1 MSTTTDPTADAASTA
16 AAAATDSATGTGTS
30 IGTDIGTDTAAT
42 TAGRLELRDVVK
54 IFANRGK
61 DVVAVDHVAL
71 DIAPGEFITF
81 LGPSGCGKTTT
92 LRMIAGFEDA
102 TSGRVVLDGEDMVVL
117 PPNKRPMSMVFQSY
131 ALFPHL
137 SVRDNVSYGLKLRRL
152 GADEIRDRVDVVLA
166 SMNLTALADRSPNEL
181 SGGQQQRVALARA
194 MVVRPKVLL
203 FDEPLSNLDAKLR
216 VRMRLEIRRLQQRMG
231 ITSIYVTHDQA
242 EAMTMSDRIV
252 VMNAGRIEQ
261 VATPEEIYRHPA
273 SVFVADFI
281 GRANFLE
288 TTAGTIS
295 NGAARVDVLG
305 QDLVVPVHPD
315 VSEGDEVC
323 VVVRPESVR
332 LSRADDGGDG
342 SGRAGGG
349 GVGAGELTGRRGT
362 VLTSVF
368 YGDHVE
374 YTVETAHGTLV
385 CVESDPE
392 VSDIHAEGDA
402 VEVSIETRRA
412 WTLPAAPLPV

>member
-1 MSTTTDPTADAASTA
+1 MSTTTDPTADA
-16 AAAATDSATGTGTS
+16 
-30 IGTDIGTDTAAT
+30 AAT

-137 SVRDNVSYGLKLRRL
+137 SVRDNVSYGLRLRRL

-288 TTAGTIS
+288 TTAGAVGD
-295 NGAARVDVLG
+295 GAARVDVLG
-305 QDLVVPVHPD
+305 QNLVVPVHPD

-332 LSRADDGGDG
+332 LPS
-342 SGRAGGG
+342 
-349 GVGAGELTGRRGT
+349 
-362 VLTSVF
+362 
-368 YGDHVE
+368 
-374 YTVETAHGTLV
+374 
-385 CVESDPE
+385 
-392 VSDIHAEGDA
+392 
-402 VEVSIETRRA
+402 TR
-412 WTLPAAPLPV
+412 

>member
-1 MSTTTDPTADAASTA
+1 
-16 AAAATDSATGTGTS
+16 
-30 IGTDIGTDTAAT
+30 
-42 TAGRLELRDVVK
+42 
-54 IFANRGK
+54 
-61 DVVAVDHVAL
+61 
-71 DIAPGEFITF
+71 
-81 LGPSGCGKTTT
+81 
-92 LRMIAGFEDA
+92 
-102 TSGRVVLDGEDMVVL
+102 
-117 PPNKRPMSMVFQSY
+117 
-131 ALFPHL
+131 
-137 SVRDNVSYGLKLRRL
+137 
-152 GADEIRDRVDVVLA
+152 
-166 SMNLTALADRSPNEL
+166 
-181 SGGQQQRVALARA
+181 

-261 VATPEEIYRHPA
+261 VATPEEIYRRPA

-288 TTAGTIS
+288 ATAGAVADDAV
-295 NGAARVDVLG
+295 GVDVLG
-305 QDLVVPVHPD
+305 QHLEVPAHPD
-315 VSEGDEVC
+315 IREGDELS

-332 LSRADDGGDG
+332 LTRAEAGDD
-342 SGRAGGG
+342 AGGRS
-349 GVGAGELTGRRGT
+349 GELAGKRGT

-374 YTVETAHGTLV
+374 YSVETAHGTLV

-392 VSDIHAEGDA
+392 AEDIHTEGDD
-402 VEVSIETRRA
+402 VEIGVEARRA
-412 WTLPAAPLPV
+412 WALPAAEGGVSGRE